1 MEIAEIIKF
10 AVDIGITPVLLF
22 MFVRYFITQDEKRNA
37 SVMAEYQKAQ
47 EKAADIEKAAKER
60 ENMLLAESQRRE
72 ELIRTEAMER
82 EKLIRREAEKRE
94 GILLTNLERV
104 TDTMGKISESMQE
117 IQQTIGK
124 IDDRLERLEVGVRQY
139 GQA

>member
-22 MFVRYFITQDEKRNA
+22 MFVKYFITQDEKRNA
-37 SVMAEYQKAQ
+37 SVMAEHQ
-47 EKAADIEKAAKER
+47 AKER

-72 ELIRTEAMER
+72 ELIRSEALER